1 MIYTVTFNPSLD
13 YVVSLDG
20 FALGRTNRTVE
31 ERLFPGGKGINV
43 SLVLREL
50 GLESTA
56 LGFTAGFV
64 GQEIERRLEE
74 LGLRCDFIPL
84 SSGCSRINVK
94 LKDFNGTEINGMGPE
109 IGTKEWERLS
119 GRLEALGQGDVLVLA
134 GSIPRSLPP
143 TVYGDIL
150 GRLSGRGVLT
160 AVDADGSLLTE
171 ALAHQPFLVKPNH
184 HELGGIFGVEIRSRE
199 EALSYA
205 KRLQTMGAKNVLV
218 SMAGEGAVLADQNG
232 ESHQLPAPEGRLV
245 NAVGAGDSMV
255 AGFLA
260 GWLKTGDFGCALRMG
275 LSAGSATAFSEG
287 LAAGDRIQ
295 AVYESFGKILGTV

>member
-94 LKDFNGTEINGMGPE
+94 LKDFDGTEINGMGPE

-205 KRLQTMGAKNVLV
+205 RRLQTMGAKNVLV

-260 GWLKTGDFGCALRMG
+260 GWLRTGDFGCALRMG

>member
-94 LKDFNGTEINGMGPE
+94 LKDFDGTEINGMGPE

-143 TVYGDIL
+143 NVYGDIL

-199 EALSYA
+199 EAISYA

-260 GWLKTGDFGCALRMG
+260 GWLRTGEFGCALRMG

>member
-43 SLVLREL
+43 SLVLRAL

>member
-205 KRLQTMGAKNVLV
+205 RRLQTMGAKNVLV

>member
-74 LGLRCDFIPL
+74 LGLHCDFIPL

-205 KRLQTMGAKNVLV
+205 RRLQTMGAKNVLV

>member
-94 LKDFNGTEINGMGPE
+94 LKDFDGTEINDMGPE

-205 KRLQTMGAKNVLV
+205 RRLQTMGAKNVLV

-260 GWLKTGDFGCALRMG
+260 GWLRTGDFGCALRMG

>member
-260 GWLKTGDFGCALRMG
+260 GWLRTGDFGCALRMG

>member
-74 LGLRCDFIPL
+74 LGLHCDFIPL

-260 GWLKTGDFGCALRMG
+260 GWLRTGDFGCALRMG

>member
-94 LKDFNGTEINGMGPE
+94 LKDFDGTEINGMGPE
-109 IGTKEWERLS
+109 IGTKEWERLL
-119 GRLEALGQGDVLVLA
+119 GRLETLGQGDVLVLA

>member
-84 SSGCSRINVK
+84 SSACSRIYVK

-260 GWLKTGDFGCALRMG
+260 GWLRTGDFGCALRMG

>member
-74 LGLRCDFIPL
+74 LGLHCDFIPL

-94 LKDFNGTEINGMGPE
+94 LKDFDGTEINGMGPE

-205 KRLQTMGAKNVLV
+205 RRLQTMGAKNVLV

-260 GWLKTGDFGCALRMG
+260 GWLRTGDFGCALRMG

>member
-74 LGLRCDFIPL
+74 LGLHCDFIPL

-94 LKDFNGTEINGMGPE
+94 LKDFDGTEINGMGPE

-143 TVYGDIL
+143 NVYGDIL

-205 KRLQTMGAKNVLV
+205 RRLQTMGAKNVLV

-260 GWLKTGDFGCALRMG
+260 GWLRTGDFGCALRMG

>member
-74 LGLRCDFIPL
+74 LGLHCDFIPL

-94 LKDFNGTEINGMGPE
+94 LKDFDGTEINGMGPE

-143 TVYGDIL
+143 NVYGDIL

-199 EALSYA
+199 EAISYA

-232 ESHQLPAPEGRLV
+232 ERHQLPAPEGRLV

-255 AGFLA
+255 GGFLA
-260 GWLKTGDFGCALRMG
+260 GWLRTGDFGCALRMG

>member
-74 LGLRCDFIPL
+74 LGLHCDFIPL

-94 LKDFNGTEINGMGPE
+94 LKDFDGTEINGMGPE
-109 IGTKEWERLS
+109 IGTKEWERLL

-205 KRLQTMGAKNVLV
+205 RRLQTMGAKNVLV

-260 GWLKTGDFGCALRMG
+260 GWLRTGDFGCALRMG

>member
-74 LGLRCDFIPL
+74 LGLHCDFIPL

-94 LKDFNGTEINGMGPE
+94 LKDFDGTEINGMGPE

-143 TVYGDIL
+143 NVYGDIL

-232 ESHQLPAPEGRLV
+232 ERHQLPAPEGRLV

-260 GWLKTGDFGCALRMG
+260 GWLRTGDFGCALRMG

>member
-74 LGLRCDFIPL
+74 LGLHCDFIPL

-94 LKDFNGTEINGMGPE
+94 LKDFDGTEINGMGPE

-143 TVYGDIL
+143 NVYGDIL

-160 AVDADGSLLTE
+160 AVDADGSLLME

-232 ESHQLPAPEGRLV
+232 ERHQLPAPEGRLV

-260 GWLKTGDFGCALRMG
+260 GWLRTGDFGCALRMG

>member
-184 HELGGIFGVEIRSRE
+184 HELGGTFGVEIRSRE

-260 GWLKTGDFGCALRMG
+260 GWLRTGDFGCALRMG
-275 LSAGSATAFSEG
+275 LSAGSATAFSGG

>member
-94 LKDFNGTEINGMGPE
+94 LKDFDGTEINGMGPE

-260 GWLKTGDFGCALRMG
+260 GWLRTGEFGCALRMG

>member
-74 LGLRCDFIPL
+74 LGLHCDFIPL

-94 LKDFNGTEINGMGPE
+94 LKDFDGTEINGMGPE

-143 TVYGDIL
+143 NVYGDIL

-199 EALSYA
+199 EAISYA

-232 ESHQLPAPEGRLV
+232 ERHQLPAPEGRLV

-260 GWLKTGDFGCALRMG
+260 GWLRTGDFGCALRMG